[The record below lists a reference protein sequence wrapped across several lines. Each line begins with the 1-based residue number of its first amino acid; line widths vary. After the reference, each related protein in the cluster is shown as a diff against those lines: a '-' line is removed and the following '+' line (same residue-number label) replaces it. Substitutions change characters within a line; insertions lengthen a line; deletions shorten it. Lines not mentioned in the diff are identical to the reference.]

1 MALKISKGQVNAPM
15 RAFIYG
21 PAGVGKTTLAAAFPK
36 PIFFDTEE
44 STNRLNVDRVD
55 IRDWKSLTESVKDL
69 SADPSGYRTLIIDS
83 IDWAERYLIED
94 ILKREQQNSIEK
106 VGGGFGKGF
115 TMLGEHFGRFLA
127 SLDTITA
134 KGLHIV
140 FVGHSKVTKIS
151 PPDET
156 EGYDKYEPKLT
167 KHVNPL
173 VKEWAECI
181 FFANFQIE
189 VVKGN
194 DGKIKAQGGRE
205 RLLYTQPS
213 AAMDAKNR
221 YCLEEF
227 LPMDFSS
234 LAHLFIDA
242 PATQTPAAQA
252 AKVEKKAE
260 QTQKAET
267 PAVEAE
273 AIDYATAEQVSKLE
287 TYSQNT
293 VGAPMIQNAL
303 ELIGVEAVKDLSQE
317 EALELIS
324 SIQKAMNATPTKGTK
339 ATPQAAA
346 NSRVPAHFAEW
357 FKTNS
362 EVLEAAFAK
371 WGWIKPGQLWTDLS
385 HENMDKV
392 IADPA
397 KIAKLLKI
405 AAPVVGGA
413 K

>member
-1 MALKISKGQVNAPM
+1 M
-15 RAFIYG
+15 R
-21 PAGVGKTTLAAAFPK
+21 PAV
-36 PIFFDTEE
+36 
-44 STNRLNVDRVD
+44 
-55 IRDWKSLTESVKDL
+55 
-69 SADPSGYRTLIIDS
+69 
-83 IDWAERYLIED
+83 
-94 ILKREQQNSIEK
+94 
-106 VGGGFGKGF
+106 
-115 TMLGEHFGRFLA
+115 
-127 SLDTITA
+127 
-134 KGLHIV
+134 
-140 FVGHSKVTKIS
+140 
-151 PPDET
+151 
-156 EGYDKYEPKLT
+156 
-167 KHVNPL
+167 
-173 VKEWAECI
+173 
-181 FFANFQIE
+181 
-189 VVKGN
+189 
-194 DGKIKAQGGRE
+194 
-205 RLLYTQPS
+205 
-213 AAMDAKNR
+213 
-221 YCLEEF
+221 
-227 LPMDFSS
+227 
-234 LAHLFIDA
+234 
-242 PATQTPAAQA
+242 QTPAAQA

-260 QTQKAET
+260 QAQKAET

-371 WGWIKPGQLWTDLS
+371 WGWIKPGQAWTDLS